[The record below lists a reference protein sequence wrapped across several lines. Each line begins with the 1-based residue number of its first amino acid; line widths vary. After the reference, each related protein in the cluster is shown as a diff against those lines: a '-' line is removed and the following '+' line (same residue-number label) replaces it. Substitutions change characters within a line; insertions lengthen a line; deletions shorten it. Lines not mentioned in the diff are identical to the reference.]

1 MRESKPSH
9 THFPLREDHLPLP
22 DYPGTGVCWR
32 ERDPG
37 VVVDTLIV
45 HSCYVD
51 DRVRAPARM
60 QEINEYNT
68 EVARSLYQSWRKD
81 LEALKA
87 AASTPTNLPALEARA
102 LESEFLAL
110 HAMLRSRLPQEE
122 LGQFSVRSIKGI
134 FEFYGISAHYL
145 VDRDGVVHEFV
156 PPERLAFHAGP
167 SRMPRPED
175 AREKVNGFSIGIEL
189 LGTEGS
195 GFTDAQYA
203 SLALLTKSLQGRFP
217 LANFYGHADIAP
229 GRKSDPIGFDWKRY
243 QSLIG
248 FDSSK
253 HFSV

>member
-1 MRESKPSH
+1 MRERRSSDIHPH
-9 THFPLREDHLPLP
+9 LREDHLPLS
-22 DYPGTGVCWR
+22 DYPGIGVCWR

-51 DRVRAPARM
+51 DRVRSPARM
-60 QEINEYNT
+60 PEISEYSADT
-68 EVARSLYQSWRKD
+68 ARSLYQSWRRE
-81 LEALKA
+81 LEALKT
-87 AASTPTNLPALEARA
+87 AASTPDSLPALQARA
-102 LESEFLAL
+102 VDSEFLAL

-122 LGQFSVRSIKGI
+122 LGQFSVRAIKGI
-134 FEFYGISAHYL
+134 FEFYGVSAHYL
-145 VDRDGVVHEFV
+145 IDREGVIHELV

-175 AREKVNGFSIGIEL
+175 GREKVNGFSIGIEL
-189 LGTEGS
+189 LGTEVS

-217 LANFYGHADIAP
+217 LAHFFGHADIAP

-243 QSLIG
+243 QSMIG